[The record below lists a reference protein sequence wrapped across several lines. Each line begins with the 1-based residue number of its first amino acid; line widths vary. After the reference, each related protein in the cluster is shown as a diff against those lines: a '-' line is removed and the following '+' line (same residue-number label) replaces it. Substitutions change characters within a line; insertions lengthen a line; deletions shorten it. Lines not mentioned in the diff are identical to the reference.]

1 MIISTF
7 NVNSVRLRLPNLLA
21 WLGTRSPDVVCLQE
35 LKCQTEQFPKSELE
49 DAGYN
54 VAVLGQKGFNG
65 VAILSKTPLE
75 DVTYGL
81 GDDDP
86 QSRYIEAFTNGFRVA
101 SIYLPNGNPV
111 DSEKY
116 PYKLEFISR
125 LKARAALLLS
135 YEEPL
140 VLAGDYNVIPRAE
153 DCYDPPAWAEDAL
166 FRLETRQAFR
176 ALKGLGLTDALEVT
190 LAGGNNYT
198 FYDYQAG
205 AFQKGNGIRI
215 DHLLCSPQA
224 TDRLIETGI
233 NTDERGK
240 AKPSDHVPVWAAFR

>member
-21 WLGTRSPDVVCLQE
+21 WLQRRQPDIVCLQE

-54 VAVLGQKGFNG
+54 VAILGQKGFNG
-65 VAILSKTPLE
+65 VALLSKMPLE
-75 DVTYGL
+75 DLVYGL
-81 GDDDP
+81 DNDDP
-86 QSRYIEAFTNGFRVA
+86 QARYIEAFTGGFRVA

-116 PYKLEFISR
+116 PYKLEFMAR

-140 VLAGDYNVIPRAE
+140 VLAGDYNVIPRAI
-153 DCYDPPAWAEDAL
+153 DCYDPPAWADDAL

-176 ALKGLGLTDALEVT
+176 RLKGLGLTDALENMMQ
-190 LAGGNNYT
+190 GMKNYT

-205 AFQKGNGIRI
+205 AFQKDHGIRI

-224 TDRLIETGI
+224 ADKLIETGI
-233 NTDERGK
+233 DKEERAK
-240 AKPSDHVPVWAAFR
+240 EKPSDHVPVWGRFQ

>member
-21 WLGTRSPDVVCLQE
+21 WLSLRQPDVVCLQE
-35 LKCQTEQFPKSELE
+35 LKCQTEQFPLSEIE

-65 VAILSKTPLE
+65 VAMLSKTPLE

-81 GDDDP
+81 GEDDP
-86 QSRYIEAFTNGFRVA
+86 QSRYIDAFTNGFRVA
-101 SIYLPNGNPV
+101 TIYLPNGNPV

-116 PYKLEFISR
+116 PYKLEFMAR
-125 LKARAALLLS
+125 LKARAASLLA

-140 VLAGDYNVIPRAE
+140 VLAGDYNVIPRNE
-153 DCYDPPAWAEDAL
+153 DCYDPAAWADDAL

-176 ALKGLGLTDALEVT
+176 ALKALGLTDALENT
-190 LAGGNNYT
+190 QKPHSYT

-224 TDRLIETGI
+224 IDRLVETGI
-233 NTDERGK
+233 DKDERAK
-240 AKPSDHVPVWAAFR
+240 EKPSDHVPVWGRFRA